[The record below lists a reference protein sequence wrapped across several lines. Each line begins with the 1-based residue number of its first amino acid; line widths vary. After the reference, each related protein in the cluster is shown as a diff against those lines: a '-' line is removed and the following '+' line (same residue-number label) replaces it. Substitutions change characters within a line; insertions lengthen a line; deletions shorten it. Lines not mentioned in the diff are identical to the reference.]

1 MASGSGLKF
10 FKVRMQDIG
19 TPWPLENY
27 CDADPISSGDGSDSN
42 QFSTGLKS
50 GSIELILLILRIT
63 LFVVLDKDQLARVE
77 PQCSGFFDK
86 TLLSLLIHPGCA
98 RQNPQIGF
106 IRSADQ

>member
-1 MASGSGLKF
+1 MASGSGLKS

-19 TPWPLENY
+19 TMASRNY